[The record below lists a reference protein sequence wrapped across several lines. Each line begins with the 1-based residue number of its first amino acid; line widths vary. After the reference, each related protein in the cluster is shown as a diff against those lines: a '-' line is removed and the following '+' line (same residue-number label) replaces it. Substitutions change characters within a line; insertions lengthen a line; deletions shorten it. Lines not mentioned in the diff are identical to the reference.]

1 MKYLANICLAGLAVL
16 SLAACSHVAQFTS
29 EDFVAF
35 HTGSI
40 TASERAG
47 SVKIPV
53 HAYPQNG
60 NPNTTV
66 SFKVV
71 EGSAK
76 SGTNFSVEPASGV
89 LTFAGDSTQYI
100 TVNVKNQEGLYTGNL
115 TFNIEIASATNDYKF
130 PNYNSVKFTIKDED
144 HPLINYFGSY
154 TTSYCMG
161 YWGDNYSGHTI
172 ELAAWEGDVNSFSI
186 SNLEPYLGGN
196 GFKGPVRG
204 VLNEDKTVIT
214 VASGQATGYNGVNY
228 YGFDAPNPND
238 AESSEAD
245 IIINIQEDGSLFI
258 PNAWGAASS
267 SGWYEILLGGVTYKK
282 N

>member
-1 MKYLANICLAGLAVL
+1 MKYLAKICIAGLATL
-16 SLAACSHVAQFTS
+16 SLAACSHVAQYHG

-35 HTGSI
+35 KGSSYNI
-40 TASERAG
+40 KESAG
-47 SVKIPV
+47 SMKIGV
-53 HAYPQNG
+53 TAYPQSG

-71 EGSAK
+71 ENTAK
-76 SGTNFSVEPASGV
+76 AGTDFSVEPASGV
-89 LTFAGDSTQYI
+89 LTFAGDSIQYI
-100 TVNVKNQEGLYTGNL
+100 TVNVVDHDGVYTGDL
-115 TFNIEIASATNDYKF
+115 DFSLQIESATNNYSF
-130 PNYNSVKFTIKDED
+130 PHYNTVSIKINDED

-154 TTSYCMG
+154 TAAVCKG
-161 YWGDNYSGHTI
+161 YWGDDYSGHTI
-172 ELAAWEGDVNSFSI
+172 DLAAWEGDVNSFSI

-204 VLNEDKTVIT
+204 VLNEEKTVIT
-214 VASGQATGYNGVNY
+214 IAAGQETGYTGVNY

-245 IIINIQEDGSLFI
+245 IIINIQEDGSLLI

>member
-1 MKYLANICLAGLAVL
+1 MKYLAKICIAGLAAL
-16 SLAACSHVAQFTS
+16 SLAACSHVAQYTG

-35 HTGSI
+35 RSGSYSVSETSGSI
-40 TASERAG
+40 K
-47 SVKIPV
+47 VPV
-53 HAYPQNG
+53 IAYPQNG

-76 SGTNFSVEPASGV
+76 AGTNFSVEPASGV

-100 TVNVKNQEGLYTGNL
+100 TVNVKNQAGLYTGDL
-115 TFNIEIASATNDYKF
+115 SFGIEITSTTNDYTF
-130 PNYNSVKFTIKDED
+130 NHYNAVKFNIKDED

-196 GFKGPVRG
+196 GFKGPVKG
-204 VLNEDKTVIT
+204 VLNAEKTVIT
-214 VASGQATGYNGVNY
+214 VAAGQATGYNGVNY
-228 YGFDAPNPND
+228 YGFDAPNPED

>member
-1 MKYLANICLAGLAVL
+1 MKYIAKICLAGLAAL
-16 SLAACSHVAQFTS
+16 SLAACSHVAQYTS

-35 HTGSI
+35 RSGSYSVSETSGSI
-40 TASERAG
+40 K
-47 SVKIPV
+47 VPV
-53 HAYPQNG
+53 IAYPQNG

-71 EGSAK
+71 DGSAK
-76 SGTNFSVEPASGV
+76 AGTNFSVEPASGV

-100 TVNVKNQEGLYTGNL
+100 TVNVKNQAGLYTGDL
-115 TFNIEIASATNDYKF
+115 SFGIEITSTTNDYAF
-130 PNYNSVKFTIKDED
+130 HHYNAVKFNIKDED

-154 TTSYCMG
+154 TTSACMG

-172 ELAAWEGDVNSFSI
+172 ELAAFEGDVNSFSI

-196 GFKGPVRG
+196 GFKGPVKG
-204 VLNEDKTVIT
+204 VLNAEKTVIT
-214 VASGQATGYNGVNY
+214 IASGQATGYNDVNY

-258 PNAWGAASS
+258 PNAWGAAGA